1 MKPYTLLALLFIPVL
16 LYHPVQA
23 IPALP
28 SQTDD
33 GLDPINL
40 IFTGFAPA
48 SWVAQNLV
56 GWNTSPCSEPKTL
69 DGRTYDANMET
80 PDTRGQLPP
89 CWGPRYHIRI
99 WDIGT
104 DPLLGHV
111 SLAAVH
117 HEHTEC
123 TRLVLC
129 HHVIDSW
136 EKAEAM
142 VRSTF
147 TSGNV
152 TLLITSHWLN
162 NARLFQGIPN
172 DGNATWIQLSPT
184 PVHSVTFQETG
195 LPANAPW
202 SITLNGTTSSST
214 SPNITVRSR
223 ESAYSYKIGN
233 VPGFVPESLTGN
245 FNLTTDRIILVK
257 FTSTRA
263 IQEAANQRSM
273 LLLLGTSG
281 AAWSIIGGA
290 VVVKTILTRRKSSRQ
305 EMGAA

>member
-1 MKPYTLLALLFIPVL
+1 MKPYPLLALLFIPVL
-16 LYHPVQA
+16 LSHPVQA
-23 IPALP
+23 TPPIP

-40 IFTGFAPA
+40 IFTGYAPA
-48 SWVAQNLV
+48 AWVAQNLM

-69 DGRTYDANMET
+69 DGKAYDVNMET

-89 CWGPRYHIRI
+89 CRGPRYHIRI
-99 WDIGT
+99 WDMGT
-104 DPLLGHV
+104 DPLLRQW
-111 SLAAVH
+111 SIAAVH
-117 HEHTEC
+117 SEHTEC
-123 TRLVLC
+123 TRLVSC

-136 EKAEAM
+136 EKAEAL

-147 TSGNV
+147 AGGNV
-152 TLLITSHWLN
+152 ALSITSLSLN
-162 NARLFQGIPN
+162 NSRLYQGIYN
-172 DGNATWIQLSPT
+172 DGNATMIQLSPT
-184 PVHSVTFQETG
+184 RVYSVTFQETG

-202 SITLNGTTSSST
+202 SISMNGTTSSST

-223 ESAYSYKIGN
+223 EAAYSYKVGN

-245 FNLTTDRIILVK
+245 FNLTTNRIILVK

-263 IQEAANQRSM
+263 IQEAADQRSM

-281 AAWSIIGGA
+281 AAWSIVAGVA
-290 VVVKTILTRRKSSRQ
+290 VVKTVLTRRKSSRQ
-305 EMGAA
+305 EKSAT